1 MVSVG
6 RRSSSDTII
15 LSEVNLEENGGNH
28 LRVCV
33 KEGARRVMSTL
44 RHTIIIHVHMLTCD
58 YHMMSLN
65 SPGHSAV

>member
-1 MVSVG
+1 M
-6 RRSSSDTII
+6 
-15 LSEVNLEENGGNH
+15 EGNH

-44 RHTIIIHVHMLTCD
+44 RYTIIIHAHMLTCD

>member
-1 MVSVG
+1 M
-6 RRSSSDTII
+6 
-15 LSEVNLEENGGNH
+15 
-28 LRVCV
+28 

-44 RHTIIIHVHMLTCD
+44 RHTIIIHAHIMLTCD

>member
-6 RRSSSDTII
+6 GSSSDTII
-15 LSEVNLEENGGNH
+15 LSEVNPEEKGGDH

-44 RHTIIIHVHMLTCD
+44 RHTIIIHAHMLTCD